1 MTGRLVADALGVE
14 NLRRFGGR
22 FTAPVWP
29 GDTLTSTL
37 TVVASSPA
45 DDLWLVEVIVRTVN
59 QDGVQ
64 VFTGTATAAQQV
76 PPATS

>member
-1 MTGRLVADALGVE
+1 
-14 NLRRFGGR
+14 
-22 FTAPVWP
+22 VWP

-45 DDLWLVEVIVRTVN
+45 DDLRLVEVIVRTVN

-76 PPATS
+76 APATS